1 MGSFELF
8 MQENFHGLYKAL
20 IENDRWKQY
29 LSGVWTTISIAL
41 VAAVIGIVIGTVI
54 AIIKVSA
61 SNTKSKVLKPLAFIC
76 DIYLAVIRGTPVVVQ
91 LLILYVSVF
100 VAMTDGT
107 PVAMIGFG
115 INSGAYVAE
124 IIRSG
129 ITSVSQ
135 GQMEAGRSLGL
146 SYGTTMRR
154 IILPQAVRNIL
165 PALFNEFIALLK
177 ETSIAGYIAVNDLT
191 KVVDGMRGRLFISE
205 PLYIAAV
212 LYLILV
218 LGLTQVQ
225 KLIERRMRKSDRR

>member
-1 MGSFELF
+1 MSSFEIF
-8 MQENFHGLYKAL
+8 MDENFHNIYKSL
-20 IENDRWKQY
+20 IENDRWKQFA
-29 LSGVWTTISIAL
+29 GGIATTISIAL
-41 VAAVIGIVIGTVI
+41 VAAIIGIIIGTII

-61 SNTKSKVLKPLAFIC
+61 ANTKSRVLKPLAFVC
-76 DIYLAVIRGTPVVVQ
+76 DVYLTVIRGTPVVVQ
-91 LLILYVSVF
+91 LLILYVAVF
-100 VAMTDGT
+100 VSVTDGT

-146 SYGTTMRR
+146 SYGTTMRK

-191 KVVDGMRGRLFISE
+191 KVVDVMRGRMFINE
-205 PLYIAAV
+205 PLYIAALV
-212 LYLILV
+212 YLVLV

-225 KLIERRMRKSDRR
+225 KMIERKMHKNDRR